1 MNFKKNTFAPIL
13 FFIVTTLASCTSQT
27 VDIEGTTKFSSI
39 KADNNPVHY
48 HTVVYGDSLWDISHK
63 YYNDPYVWPNIFKK
77 NQNKIYDAD
86 LILPGQSLIIHKNI
100 SDRSREK
107 AREYAKTRGLWV
119 VGYREESDIIF
130 LENDKWELL
139 YS

>member
-1 MNFKKNTFAPIL
+1 MNFKKNIFTSIL
-13 FFIVTTLASCTSQT
+13 FLIVATLSSCSSQT
-27 VDIEGTTKFSSI
+27 MDIEGTRNFSSI
-39 KADNNPVHY
+39 QADSNPVQY

-63 YYNDPYVWPNIFKK
+63 YYNDPYVWPNIFKN

-100 SDRSREK
+100 TDKSRDR

-130 LENDKWELL
+130 LEND
-139 YS
+139 

>member
-1 MNFKKNTFAPIL
+1 MNFKKNIFTPIL
-13 FFIVTTLASCTSQT
+13 FLIVATLSSCSSQT
-27 VDIEGTTKFSSI
+27 MDIEGTRNFSSI
-39 KADNNPVHY
+39 KADSNPVQY

-63 YYNDPYVWPNIFKK
+63 YYNDPYVWPDIFKN

-100 SDRSREK
+100 TDESRDQ

-130 LENDKWELL
+130 LEND
-139 YS
+139 

>member
-1 MNFKKNTFAPIL
+1 MNFKKNTFTSIL
-13 FFIVTTLASCTSQT
+13 FLIVATLSSCSSQT
-27 VDIEGTTKFSSI
+27 MDIEGTRNFSSI
-39 KADNNPVHY
+39 KADSNPVQY
-48 HTVVYGDSLWDISHK
+48 HTVVYGDSLWDISYK
-63 YYNDPYVWPNIFKK
+63 YYGDPYVWPNIFKN

-100 SDRSREK
+100 LDKSRNK

>member
-1 MNFKKNTFAPIL
+1 MNFKKNIFTSIL
-13 FFIVTTLASCTSQT
+13 FLIVATLSSCSSQT
-27 VDIEGTTKFSSI
+27 MDIEGTRNFSSI
-39 KADNNPVHY
+39 QADSNPVQY

-63 YYNDPYVWPNIFKK
+63 YYNDPYVWPNIFKN

-100 SDRSREK
+100 TDESRDQ

-130 LENDKWELL
+130 LEND
-139 YS
+139 

>member
-1 MNFKKNTFAPIL
+1 M
-13 FFIVTTLASCTSQT
+13 
-27 VDIEGTTKFSSI
+27 DIEGTRNFSSI
-39 KADNNPVHY
+39 KADSNPVQY

-63 YYNDPYVWPNIFKK
+63 YYNDPYVWPNIFKN

-100 SDRSREK
+100 TDESRDQ

-130 LENDKWELL
+130 LEND
-139 YS
+139 

>member
-1 MNFKKNTFAPIL
+1 MNFKKNIFTSIL
-13 FFIVTTLASCTSQT
+13 FLIVATLSSCSSQT
-27 VDIEGTTKFSSI
+27 MDIEGTRNFSSI
-39 KADNNPVHY
+39 QADSNPVQY
-48 HTVVYGDSLWDISHK
+48 HTVVYGDSLWKISHK
-63 YYNDPYVWPNIFKK
+63 YYNDPYVWPNIFKN

-100 SDRSREK
+100 TDESRDQ

-130 LENDKWELL
+130 LEND
-139 YS
+139 

>member
-1 MNFKKNTFAPIL
+1 MNFKKNIFTPIL
-13 FFIVTTLASCTSQT
+13 FFMLITLSSCSSQT
-27 VDIEGTTKFSSI
+27 IDIEGTTKFSSI
-39 KADNNPVHY
+39 EVDNNTHQY
-48 HTVVYGDSLWDISHK
+48 HIVVYGESLWDISFK
-63 YYNDPYVWPNIFKK
+63 YYNDPYVWPNIFKN

-100 SDRSREK
+100 SDKSRDR

-130 LENDKWELL
+130 LEND
-139 YS
+139 

>member
-1 MNFKKNTFAPIL
+1 MNFKKNIFTSIL
-13 FFIVTTLASCTSQT
+13 FLIVATLSSCSSQT
-27 VDIEGTTKFSSI
+27 MDIEGTRNFSSI
-39 KADNNPVHY
+39 QADSNPVQY

-63 YYNDPYVWPNIFKK
+63 YYNDPYVWPNIFKN

-100 SDRSREK
+100 TDKSRDQ
-107 AREYAKTRGLWV
+107 AREYAKRRGLWV

-130 LENDKWELL
+130 LEND
-139 YS
+139 

>member
-1 MNFKKNTFAPIL
+1 MNFKKNPFASIL
-13 FFIVTTLASCTSQT
+13 FFIVTPLSSCTSQT
-27 VDIEGTTKFSSI
+27 IDIEGTTKFSSI
-39 KADNNPVHY
+39 KADNNPVQY
-48 HTVVYGDSLWDISHK
+48 HTVVYGDSLWDISYK
-63 YYNDPYVWPNIFKK
+63 YYNDPHVWPNIFKK

-130 LENDKWELL
+130 LEND
-139 YS
+139 

>member
-1 MNFKKNTFAPIL
+1 MNFKKNIFTPIL
-13 FFIVTTLASCTSQT
+13 FLIVATLSSCSSQT
-27 VDIEGTTKFSSI
+27 MDIEGTRNFSSI
-39 KADNNPVHY
+39 KADSNPVQY

-63 YYNDPYVWPNIFKK
+63 YYNDPYVWPNIFKN

-100 SDRSREK
+100 TDESRDQ

-130 LENDKWELL
+130 LEND
-139 YS
+139 